1 MSGSKSFGVLE
12 MCMSGSKSKRERGYE
27 VHVARFCD
35 TFRCKD
41 SETCNS
47 SSSFD
52 FIFFRDSF

>member
-1 MSGSKSFGVLE
+1 